1 MNRRIR
7 PAARGLAVTFLLAA
21 PGAASLAAPAFAQSD
36 AARIAQ
42 LERAVSDLQ
51 GVVYS
56 VEGGQRPARPG
67 TVVAQAA
74 DGANTA
80 DAVVR
85 LADLEQ
91 EVARLTG
98 RIEELTFRLAE
109 QQRQLDTV
117 MEVMSSGGPSAEG
130 AKPLSP
136 AEAAAGVVAGIAAG
150 QASQPAQAT
159 GPQDLAEAE
168 PSPAPAPSVDLP
180 DDPDAAYELA
190 YEALLAGDYERAE
203 AAFEAFVEAHPDSVQ
218 APEAKYLLGEIYLAT
233 GAYAEAAT
241 LFLDHVRTYPDD
253 PRAPEAYLKLGT
265 AFARLDRVEE
275 ACKIFTAGERKFS
288 DMPASVRARYAAE
301 QGKVS
306 CG

>member
-1 MNRRIR
+1 MNRRILR
-7 PAARGLAVTFLLAA
+7 PAARGLAAFALLAA
-21 PGAASLAAPAFAQSD
+21 PALAQSD
-36 AARIAQ
+36 EVRIDR

-56 VEGGQRPARPG
+56 VEASGR
-67 TVVAQAA
+67 VVPSAAVTQAGVGQAA
-74 DGANTA
+74 RGVDGADT
-80 DAVVR
+80 VVR

-117 MEVMSSGGPSAEG
+117 MAVMSGPSASG
-130 AKPLSP
+130 ATG
-136 AEAAAGVVAGIAAG
+136 AAGVMGAPSAAG
-150 QASQPAQAT
+150 GLAANEGSADVM
-159 GPQDLAEAE
+159 GPQDLGGE
-168 PSPAPAPSVDLP
+168 PMMGSGPDETLAPSVDLP
-180 DDPDAAYELA
+180 DDADAAYELA
-190 YEALLAGDYERAE
+190 YEALLAGDYDRAE
-203 AAFEAFVEAHPDSVQ
+203 AAFEAFVERHEDAVQ
-218 APEAKYLLGEIYLAT
+218 LPEAKYLLGEIYLAT

-241 LFLDHVRTYPDD
+241 LFLDHVRAYPDD

-275 ACKIFTAGERKFS
+275 ACKIFTAGERKFP

-301 QGKVS
+301 RGKVA

>member
-56 VEGGQRPARPG
+56 VEGGQRSARPG

-117 MEVMSSGGPSAEG
+117 MDVMSSAGPEGGQGPEA
-130 AKPLSP
+130 PP
-136 AEAAAGVVAGIAAG
+136 ARAFLGSDDAA
-150 QASQPAQAT
+150 PPQAT
-159 GPQDLAEAE
+159 GPQDLNGGE
-168 PSPAPAPSVDLP
+168 PVATDAAPRPAVDLP

-301 QGKVS
+301 RGKVS

>member
-1 MNRRIR
+1 MNRTIR
-7 PAARGLAVTFLLAA
+7 PAARGLAAFTL
-21 PGAASLAAPAFAQSD
+21 LAAPAFAQSD
-36 AARIAQ
+36 EVRIER

-56 VEGGQRPARPG
+56 VESSGRVVPSAAARQG
-67 TVVAQAA
+67 SQAGARDEA
-74 DGANTA
+74 DL
-80 DAVVR
+80 VIR
-85 LADLEQ
+85 LSDLEQ

-117 MEVMSSGGPSAEG
+117 MDVMSGPGEG
-130 AKPLSP
+130 APV
-136 AEAAAGVVAGIAAG
+136 AAGGLGANDAA
-150 QASQPAQAT
+150 PAQDA
-159 GPQDLAEAE
+159 GPQDLSGGE
-168 PSPAPAPSVDLP
+168 PVAIDAAPRPAVDLP
-180 DDPDAAYELA
+180 DDPDAAYEMA
-190 YEALLAGDYERAE
+190 YEALLAGDYDRAE
-203 AAFEAFVEAHPDSVQ
+203 AAFEAFVEAHPEAVQ

-265 AFARLDRVEE
+265 AFARLDRTEE
-275 ACKIFTAGERKFS
+275 ACKIFTAGERKFP

-301 QGKVS
+301 RGKVT